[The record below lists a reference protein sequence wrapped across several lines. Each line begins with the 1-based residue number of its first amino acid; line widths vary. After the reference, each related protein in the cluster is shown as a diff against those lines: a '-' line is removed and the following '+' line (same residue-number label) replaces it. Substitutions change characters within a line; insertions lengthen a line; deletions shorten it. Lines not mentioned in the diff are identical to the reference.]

1 MKNADPKPRHL
12 SAVPLWQR
20 LLSLGVLVLFAFLI
34 WSAINGTFDQEV
46 NRVSGWLQRNYFALL
61 DCIVKLWRSLTG

>member
-1 MKNADPKPRHL
+1 MKNADPKARHL
-12 SAVPLWQR
+12 SGLSLWQR

-46 NRVSGWLQRNYFALL
+46 GRVSAWLQRNYFGLL
-61 DCIVKLWRSLTG
+61 DWIAKIWRSLTG

>member
-61 DCIVKLWRSLTG
+61 DWVVELWRSLTG